1 MRFWSGLMNESRGF
15 IIKSYVLDEVMP
27 MYQQNYQLSIRDIN
41 YANHMDHLAL
51 LNYLHETRV
60 RFLRE
65 HGYSE
70 LDVDGNGSGLVVAD
84 LQCSYRRE
92 CFYGDIIRVELALKV
107 LSPTRLILLYSI
119 YKDGGVLVANAE
131 IRVAF
136 LNAERKIIAIP
147 DYLVNL
153 ANSV

>member
-1 MRFWSGLMNESRGF
+1 
-15 IIKSYVLDEVMP
+15 

-70 LDVDGNGSGLVVAD
+70 LDVDGKGSGLVVAD

-92 CFYGDIIRVELALKV
+92 CFYGDTISVSMQLKV
-107 LSPTRLILLYSI
+107 ISPTRLILLYTI
-119 YKDGGVLVANAE
+119 HKDDGVLVASAE

-136 LNAERKIIAIP
+136 INSVRKVIAIP
-147 DYLVNL
+147 EYLVSIASRL
-153 ANSV
+153 SIS

>member
-1 MRFWSGLMNESRGF
+1 MKGIS
-15 IIKSYVLDEVMP
+15 

-70 LDVDGNGSGLVVAD
+70 LDVDGKGSGLVVAD

-92 CFYGDIIRVELALKV
+92 CFYGDIIRVELTLKV
-107 LSPTRLILLYSI
+107 FSPTRLIMLYSI
-119 YKDGGVLVANAE
+119 YKDGDTLVANAE

-136 LNAERKIIAIP
+136 LSAARKIIAIP
-147 DYLVNL
+147 DYLVSL
-153 ANSV
+153 AANV

>member
-1 MRFWSGLMNESRGF
+1 
-15 IIKSYVLDEVMP
+15 
-27 MYQQNYQLSIRDIN
+27 MYQQEYQLSIRDIN

-70 LDVDGNGSGLVVAD
+70 LDVDGKGSGLVVAD

-92 CFYGDIIRVELALKV
+92 CFYGDKIRVVLTLKV
-107 LSPTRLILLYSI
+107 LSPTRLILLYAI
-119 YKDGGVLVANAE
+119 YKNDDILAANAE

-136 LNAERKIIAIP
+136 LNKERKIIAIP
-147 DYLVNL
+147 DFLLSL
-153 ANSV
+153 ANSL